1 MYDYE
6 TRCNNC
12 GRVLSPPK
20 PTNKSKSVDTT
31 PKRAPLGTAQC
42 ERCNALVFPHQSV
55 CPNCSKPLA
64 TVSSEQSR
72 GSGQRV
78 SRCRR
83 CGHTVYPTDTI
94 CSNCGRDL
102 DAL

>member
-6 TRCNNC
+6 TKCNNC

-20 PTNKSKSVDTT
+20 PTGKSKQVTSATG
-31 PKRAPLGTAQC
+31 KAPPGTARC
-42 ERCNALVFPHQSV
+42 ERCNAIVYPHQSV
-55 CPNCSKPLA
+55 CPNCSKPLTPA
-64 TVSSEQSR
+64 PTQQPG

-83 CGHTVYPTDTI
+83 CGHTVYPTDSI
-94 CSNCGRDL
+94 CPNCGRDL
-102 DAL
+102 DAI